1 MIVAK
6 IASSRC
12 TAHNKRGGMC
22 KSQAILGATVCRMH
36 GGSAPQVKAKA
47 AERLRL
53 LVPNAVDALEQIVN
67 DSEHPQRLAAAREI
81 LERDG
86 KIGVL
91 STVAGDGG
99 TVLQL
104 VIMPSGQQ
112 LPPGARIRQ
121 IGSGAVRDEV

>member
-67 DSEHPQRLAAAREI
+67 DPEHPQRLAAAREI

-121 IGSGAVRDEV
+121 IGPAVQAEE